1 VGERVRKL
9 LPPPGLP
16 RQLVV
21 QAALVAVG
29 WGVYLT
35 GSVVFFTVYVGL
47 SAVRVGVGLSIAAFV
62 GLVAA
67 LPLGHLADQVGGRAA
82 WVTGAAAGACCFGA
96 YPLARGFW
104 SYVLILGVQTL
115 AVALVDA
122 GRNVYTAAAVPREI
136 RVRTMGFARAYLN
149 VGFTVGAGIG
159 SAAIGLNS
167 RTGLLIL
174 VLANAAGQAVSALVV
189 ARWPAVHATS
199 DGPRPAPWRVLRDH
213 AFMAL
218 TGILSI
224 MALNEII
231 FMTIVP
237 LWAITRTDAPKPVLG
252 ALFALNTIM
261 AVLLQVPATRNA
273 DSVAGARR
281 LLIRAALA
289 TAVACPIFAL
299 SGRTG
304 GWLTV
309 AVLAAGVVVLT
320 GTELWGSAA
329 QWWVTTEVPPPDQRG
344 VYLGAAIATMGV
356 AKVVGPA
363 SLTFLAV
370 RTGGWGW
377 WVIGGLFAAGS
388 LLVRPVFA

>member
-1 VGERVRKL
+1 MGERARKL

-67 LPLGHLADQVGGRAA
+67 LPLGHLADRVGGRAA
-82 WVTGAAAGACCFGA
+82 WVIGAFAGACCFGA

-115 AVALVDA
+115 AVVLVDA

-149 VGFTVGAGIG
+149 AGFTVGAGIG

-167 RTGLLIL
+167 RAGLLIL
-174 VLANAAGQAVSALVV
+174 VLANAAGQAISGLVV
-189 ARWPAVHATS
+189 SRWPAIHATS
-199 DGPRPAPWRVLRDH
+199 EGPRPAPWRVLRDH

-218 TGILSI
+218 TGIFSI
-224 MALNEII
+224 LPLNEII

-252 ALFALNTIM
+252 ALFPPVLCSYAPSSPGSDAPSATSSPTPTPRSVTLNGNGYHLRELDEGVRRWRTYCWWK
-261 AVLLQVPATRNA
+261 
-273 DSVAGARR
+273 AG
-281 LLIRAALA
+281 
-289 TAVACPIFAL
+289 
-299 SGRTG
+299 SGR
-304 GWLTV
+304 
-309 AVLAAGVVVLT
+309 
-320 GTELWGSAA
+320 
-329 QWWVTTEVPPPDQRG
+329 
-344 VYLGAAIATMGV
+344 
-356 AKVVGPA
+356 
-363 SLTFLAV
+363 
-370 RTGGWGW
+370 
-377 WVIGGLFAAGS
+377 
-388 LLVRPVFA
+388 